1 MKKSNK
7 KDLIYIILTII
18 VFLLIIITIYS
29 NNYSYLPAQFTKEI
43 SIIDNL
49 RTLYYSNFD
58 LFPDFLFNLGNG
70 QNIYYL
76 AEYGLLNPITIIS
89 YLLPFLSIKV
99 YLIIIIAISYIVS
112 IILIY
117 RFFHK
122 KKYPSEVCFLTSLTF
137 VISSI
142 ILNINQSSLLPSY
155 LTFLIVA
162 FYGVDKVFDEKKGHI
177 LTISVF
183 LMIITNFYQSI
194 SGIICLLIYSLYR
207 YLKHMNIITFKS
219 FFKRLISIISP
230 IIVALLC
237 SSILTIPAI
246 ITISSTT
253 SSLSSEAY
261 IPLIFILIPS
271 IINYL
276 KKDKTNITIS
286 IILVSLIIISIIYNY
301 SLISY
306 IPLYLIIISDFFSN
320 TLKNK
325 LNINKLTISLIII
338 SVLILL
344 FINQSFALIQLIL
357 LIIVILLYYKNS
369 KKCILITLISLIMLI
384 NPSLINKQFSDNST
398 NQENIQK
405 LLYSIKENNIYRTY
419 IDTENKNTIYNKTDY
434 YSSTIDI
441 NNSNTLY
448 QEFNQDIL
456 YNQDNQP
463 NLISL
468 ILNNNKYLISESN
481 SLQGYQELNSI
492 DTLKLYVNK
501 NTLPLGF
508 ATSNIMSYEDF
519 SKLNSLAKQEALL
532 NVIITDNESNN
543 NFIPTTK
550 KINLSLNEI
559 FNQEDTITKEDSVF
573 INAKNQIK
581 IKYQLPDKYQNKIL
595 LIKFDVQNSRDN
607 QTIKINNISKTISKS
622 SHNLE
627 YMLASTEQKD
637 LIFTFTEG
645 QYYLNNFEFYLLDYA
660 NIENCSEKVSPF
672 IIESNNTKG
681 DKIIGTIEVQKD
693 SYFMITIPYDR
704 GFNILVDNEKVV
716 YEKVDEAYIGFPIT
730 EGLHSIEIEYHVPYK
745 AIAYLLSSLGIISF
759 ITITY
764 FESKRQFN

>member
-1 MKKSNK
+1 
-7 KDLIYIILTII
+7 
-18 VFLLIIITIYS
+18 
-29 NNYSYLPAQFTKEI
+29 
-43 SIIDNL
+43 
-49 RTLYYSNFD
+49 
-58 LFPDFLFNLGNG
+58 
-70 QNIYYL
+70 
-76 AEYGLLNPITIIS
+76 
-89 YLLPFLSIKV
+89 
-99 YLIIIIAISYIVS
+99 
-112 IILIY
+112 
-117 RFFHK
+117 
-122 KKYPSEVCFLTSLTF
+122 
-137 VISSI
+137 
-142 ILNINQSSLLPSY
+142 
-155 LTFLIVA
+155 
-162 FYGVDKVFDEKKGHI
+162 
-177 LTISVF
+177 
-183 LMIITNFYQSI
+183 
-194 SGIICLLIYSLYR
+194 
-207 YLKHMNIITFKS
+207 
-219 FFKRLISIISP
+219 
-230 IIVALLC
+230 
-237 SSILTIPAI
+237 
-246 ITISSTT
+246 
-253 SSLSSEAY
+253 
-261 IPLIFILIPS
+261 
-271 IINYL
+271 
-276 KKDKTNITIS
+276 
-286 IILVSLIIISIIYNY
+286 
-301 SLISY
+301 
-306 IPLYLIIISDFFSN
+306 
-320 TLKNK
+320 
-325 LNINKLTISLIII
+325 
-338 SVLILL
+338 
-344 FINQSFALIQLIL
+344 
-357 LIIVILLYYKNS
+357 
-369 KKCILITLISLIMLI
+369 MLI

-405 LLYSIKENNIYRTY
+405 LLYSIKKNNIYRTY

-681 DKIIGTIEVQKD
+681 DKIIGTIEVQQD

-716 YEKVDEAYIGFPIT
+716 YEKVDEAYIGLPIT

>member
-1 MKKSNK
+1 
-7 KDLIYIILTII
+7 
-18 VFLLIIITIYS
+18 
-29 NNYSYLPAQFTKEI
+29 
-43 SIIDNL
+43 
-49 RTLYYSNFD
+49 
-58 LFPDFLFNLGNG
+58 
-70 QNIYYL
+70 
-76 AEYGLLNPITIIS
+76 
-89 YLLPFLSIKV
+89 
-99 YLIIIIAISYIVS
+99 
-112 IILIY
+112 
-117 RFFHK
+117 
-122 KKYPSEVCFLTSLTF
+122 
-137 VISSI
+137 
-142 ILNINQSSLLPSY
+142 
-155 LTFLIVA
+155 
-162 FYGVDKVFDEKKGHI
+162 
-177 LTISVF
+177 
-183 LMIITNFYQSI
+183 
-194 SGIICLLIYSLYR
+194 
-207 YLKHMNIITFKS
+207 
-219 FFKRLISIISP
+219 
-230 IIVALLC
+230 
-237 SSILTIPAI
+237 
-246 ITISSTT
+246 
-253 SSLSSEAY
+253 
-261 IPLIFILIPS
+261 
-271 IINYL
+271 
-276 KKDKTNITIS
+276 
-286 IILVSLIIISIIYNY
+286 
-301 SLISY
+301 
-306 IPLYLIIISDFFSN
+306 
-320 TLKNK
+320 
-325 LNINKLTISLIII
+325 
-338 SVLILL
+338 
-344 FINQSFALIQLIL
+344 
-357 LIIVILLYYKNS
+357 
-369 KKCILITLISLIMLI
+369 MLI